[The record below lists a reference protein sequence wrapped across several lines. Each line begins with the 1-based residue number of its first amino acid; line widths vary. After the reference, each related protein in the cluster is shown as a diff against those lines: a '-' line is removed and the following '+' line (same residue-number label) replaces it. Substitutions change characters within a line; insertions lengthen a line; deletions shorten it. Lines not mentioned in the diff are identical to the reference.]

1 MVSKGLVIAVY
12 AKRRIKQILTFF
24 SHFTYAGTVWKQA
37 VHKLDPSI
45 STEDEES
52 LEHRAKKWWSNERVC
67 EHEAFPALFVFTIWE
82 TRNRAIFKK
91 KIMSPEL
98 TVNVLLQKAME
109 HQTTPKQKPRRVL
122 KPSNIEKTTPWAFF
136 DAAS

>member
-37 VHKLDPSI
+37 VHKLDPST

-52 LEHRAKKWWSNERVC
+52 LEHRMKKWWSNERVGQY
-67 EHEAFPALFVFTIWE
+67 EALHVLFVFTVWE
-82 TRNRAIFKK
+82 TRNRAIFKD
-91 KIMSPEL
+91 ILTSPEIP
-98 TVNVLLQKAME
+98 VNVLLQKVVE
-109 HQTTPKQKPRRVL
+109 HQKTNKQRECSNRR
-122 KPSNIEKTTPWAFF
+122 A
-136 DAAS
+136 